1 MKHHATITF
10 QALPCVPEFLF
21 STEIVVPTLEETVI
35 IISLTVF
42 IVVVFGQLVAFAA
55 IIIGQLS
62 SNFGANM
69 LSGSTRRLQKNLLKA
84 LIWQTGIPFMYLV
97 LPSCYTTFAFSAD
110 YFNMSNRTEISD
122 SLTAGIKQTIQLWL
136 LLTSI
141 CFVCVSTAM
150 IFENRFRLLNH
161 KNTRWKQVQ
170 PFWVL
175 GNFLFCLIFQIP
187 TILQV
192 PDQDAAREVV
202 FTTLPCIPAFLYST
216 EIVVPSLDQS
226 IIIITSLLFIIV
238 VFGQLITFAI
248 LIMVQLSTNFGARML
263 SENTRRLQKNL
274 MKALIWQTGIPVLYL
289 VFPASYAMWAISQE
303 VFNRS
308 MNNIIVAV
316 TSLHGLVSTS
326 SMILIHHP
334 YRSTVVFWFKKR
346 NTENIRAI
354 NNYPMFTTNT
364 AADNYTIS

>member
-1 MKHHATITF
+1 MPTSCPLESESWLNSPDTFMIFSHAMAIVVTPLHLVGFYCILRKTPGSMHSVKWTLLHF
-10 QALPCVPEFLF
+10 HFWNVLVDLMLNVFIIPFPLFPSPSGFLLGLF
-21 STEIVVPTLEETVI
+21 S
-35 IISLTVF
+35 
-42 IVVVFGQLVAFAA
+42 
-55 IIIGQLS
+55 
-62 SNFGANM
+62 
-69 LSGSTRRLQKNLLKA
+69 
-84 LIWQTGIPFMYLV
+84 
-97 LPSCYTTFAFSAD
+97 
-110 YFNMSNRTEISD
+110 
-122 SLTAGIKQTIQLWL
+122 TAGIKQTIQLWL

-202 FTTLPCIPAFLYST
+202 FTTLPCIPVFLYST

-364 AADNYTIS
+364 AVDNYTIS